1 MSERTGFV
9 TPHKRTI
16 GDVVVDGLLSGLPA
30 GVVMGIFLVIAGLSG
45 GARPGQTLGRFD
57 PAGSGS
63 PLTGALMH
71 LAVSGLYGVGLA
83 LIVHILRGRWAIW
96 RRYGW
101 LLGAAYGLVVW
112 LVAQFVLLPGLG
124 IALSDLSPA
133 LLILAHLIYGAV
145 LGYVLGRHQPA

>member
-30 GVVMGIFLVIAGLSG
+30 GVVMGVFLVVVGLSG
-45 GARPGQTLGRFD
+45 GARPGQTLGHFD

-63 PLTGALMH
+63 PLTGTLMH

-83 LIVHILRGRWAIW
+83 LIVHIVGERWAGW
-96 RRYGW
+96 RRSGW

-112 LVAQFVLLPGLG
+112 LVAQFVVLPGLG
-124 IALSDLSPA
+124 IALSDLSPGQFIA
-133 LLILAHLIYGAV
+133 AHLIYGAA

>member
-30 GVVMGIFLVIAGLSG
+30 GVVMGVFLVVVGLVG
-45 GARPGQTLGRFD
+45 GARPGQTLGHFD

-63 PLTGALMH
+63 PLTGTLMH

-83 LIVHILRGRWAIW
+83 LIVHILGGRWPTW

-112 LVAQFVLLPGLG
+112 LVARFVLLPGLG
-124 IALSDLSPA
+124 MALTDLSPA
-133 LLILAHLIYGAV
+133 QLIPAHLIYGAL
-145 LGYVLGRHQPA
+145 LGYLLGRHQPA

>member
-30 GVVMGIFLVIAGLSG
+30 GGVMGVFLVVVGLSG
-45 GARPGQTLGRFD
+45 GARPGQTLGLFD

-83 LIVHILRGRWAIW
+83 LIVHILGGRWPTW
-96 RRYGW
+96 RR
-101 LLGAAYGLVVW
+101 
-112 LVAQFVLLPGLG
+112 
-124 IALSDLSPA
+124 
-133 LLILAHLIYGAV
+133 
-145 LGYVLGRHQPA
+145 